1 MIPKKIHYCWFGKNE
16 MPDLAKRCIETW
28 HKYLPDYEFKLWNE
42 NNSPMEIPF
51 VKDAYKHKMYAYVSD
66 YVRFYA
72 LYKEGGIYLDVDMEV
87 IKSFDPLLNNKM
99 FLGAESKRHIGVSII
114 GAEKN
119 HQFIEKFLKYLEN
132 LKFYKALPW
141 ILEMYIKENY
151 GSNENFSKSE
161 NITIYPPEYFY
172 PYNPWL
178 RSYPSLMYDDITENT
193 YAIHHWQKSWKIP
206 RKVKLRNKLYKI
218 LNLIKK
224 K

>member
-28 HKYLPDYEFKLWNE
+28 YKYLPDYEFKLWNE
-42 NNSPMEIPF
+42 DNSPMEIPF
-51 VKDAYKHKMYAYVSD
+51 VKEAYKNKMYAYVSD

-99 FLGAESKRHIGVSII
+99 FFGAESKRHIGVSII

-119 HQFIEKFLKYLEN
+119 HSFIEEFLEYLEN

-161 NITIYPPEYFY
+161 NVTI
-172 PYNPWL
+172 
-178 RSYPSLMYDDITENT
+178 
-193 YAIHHWQKSWKIP
+193 
-206 RKVKLRNKLYKI
+206 
-218 LNLIKK
+218 
-224 K
+224 